1 MVYEAT
7 HVYTGRTVALKVLK
21 NNFSGN
27 EEAKERLLREAQAVG
42 AVRHAN
48 VVDIFDAGVD
58 KDGQPYVALEMLEGR
73 TLEGLLAARGRLAI
87 GDAVCIARNVAD
99 ALSACHAQGAI
110 HRDIKPGNIFVI
122 RTVSG
127 DERIKLI
134 DFGISRPGQSTE
146 RQHIKLTMADSL
158 LGTAEYMA
166 PEQLLNPEHIDAR
179 VDVYALGITMFEM
192 LTGVVPFSGNLPEI
206 VVKVTTQTAPS
217 ARTLRPDLP
226 DPLAAI
232 LAMAVMRAP
241 SDRFASASAL
251 SGALASTGLASA
263 RTNLLA
269 PSRSSVG
276 PGSVNIAA
284 MLEEIM
290 SRRKFSRA
298 PYITP
303 VRITLRDKT
312 IDARSE
318 DVSEGGLL
326 VITNQPVPENETV
339 VMQFA
344 LPATGELITCYGD
357 VRWNRPRPE
366 NPHAPCAT
374 GIQFNGLAES
384 ALMVIRHYV
393 SVAGYPD

>member
-1 MVYEAT
+1 MIRNSA
-7 HVYTGRTVALKVLK
+7 G
-21 NNFSGN
+21 
-27 EEAKERLLREAQAVG
+27 EE
-42 AVRHAN
+42 
-48 VVDIFDAGVD
+48 
-58 KDGQPYVALEMLEGR
+58 
-73 TLEGLLAARGRLAI
+73 T
-87 GDAVCIARNVAD
+87 
-99 ALSACHAQGAI
+99 
-110 HRDIKPGNIFVI
+110 
-122 RTVSG
+122 
-127 DERIKLI
+127 IKLI

-146 RQHIKLTMADSL
+146 REHIKLTMADSL

-226 DPLAAI
+226 DSLAAI
-232 LAMAVMRAP
+232 LAMAVMRSP
-241 SDRFASASAL
+241 NDRFAGASAL
-251 SGALASTGLASA
+251 AGALASTGLASA

-269 PSRSSVG
+269 QSRSSVG
-276 PGSVNIAA
+276 PANIAA

-290 SRRKFSRA
+290 SRRRHSRA

-303 VRITLRDKT
+303 VRVTMGNKT
-312 IDARSE
+312 IEARSE

-326 VITNQPVPENETV
+326 VITTLPIPENQTV

-344 LPATGELITCYGD
+344 LPATGELVTCYGE
-357 VRWNRPRPE
+357 VRWTRPRVD

-374 GIQFNGLAES
+374 GIQFSGLAES

-393 SVAGYPD
+393 SVAGYPE

>member
-1 MVYEAT
+1 
-7 HVYTGRTVALKVLK
+7 
-21 NNFSGN
+21 
-27 EEAKERLLREAQAVG
+27 
-42 AVRHAN
+42 
-48 VVDIFDAGVD
+48 
-58 KDGQPYVALEMLEGR
+58 
-73 TLEGLLAARGRLAI
+73 
-87 GDAVCIARNVAD
+87 VAD

-127 DERIKLI
+127 EERIKLI
-134 DFGISRPGQSTE
+134 DFGISRPGKSSE
-146 RQHIKLTMADSL
+146 RKHIKLTMADSL

-206 VVKVTTQTAPS
+206 IVKVTTQTAPS

-226 DPLAAI
+226 DSLAAI

-241 SDRFASASAL
+241 NDRFASAAAL
-251 SGALASTGLASA
+251 SGALASTGLAA
-263 RTNLLA
+263 TRTNLLA
-269 PSRSSVG
+269 QTRSSLN
-276 PGSVNIAA
+276 PSGSNIAA

-290 SRRKFSRA
+290 SRRKHSRA

-303 VRITLRDKT
+303 VRVTMGNKT
-312 IDARSE
+312 IEARSE

-326 VITNQPVPENETV
+326 VITSLPIPENQTV

-344 LPATGELITCYGD
+344 LPATGELVTCYGE
-357 VRWNRPRPE
+357 VRWTRPRPD

-374 GIQFNGLAES
+374 GIQFSGLAES